1 MTGFHSIS
9 IPNMPREF
17 LPPSPAPQMAPGV
30 LTLQRPEPGYKR
42 GLFPQGEGASSWGA
56 SEVGGVE
63 RRAGNAWSGSEW
75 SQEGPGTGVS
85 ESLAPGCSVGR
96 LGLEPEFP
104 SGCFFGL

>member
-1 MTGFHSIS
+1 
-9 IPNMPREF
+9 MPREF
-17 LPPSPAPQMAPGV
+17 LPPSPAPQTAPGV

-42 GLFPQGEGASSWGA
+42 GLFPQGEGASSWEA

-63 RRAGNAWSGSEW
+63 RRAGNAWLGSEW
-75 SQEGPGTGVS
+75 SREGPGTGVS

-96 LGLEPEFP
+96 LGLEPGFP